1 MSDFDKFKSA
11 IFGQESGN
19 GAVDTSKPNYAGAL
33 GKGQILRPT
42 FEGLKKQGKIP
53 ADYEWTNPAH
63 NEEAAVAYMQEA
75 WSAGGGRPDLAA
87 AYYYGGPK
95 AIKGGQ
101 IVSYRDLKNPN
112 APDTIGYANS
122 VLKRMDGLPLPTAR
136 QVDNAIERKP
146 SAAEY
151 ASAIEAS
158 IQNSVLRPGDRDAFQ
173 RRLEVEGEAAALQ
186 EQSRPTG
193 FEQFGA
199 AVASNT
205 DSRLVRGIEKRIWG
219 DEFEAVP
226 GFKPDLKQLP
236 QGATSDLIE
245 DYATATSPKAAE
257 KVLRL
262 YNEEQERTKTLFDN
276 GMATGLAISLAG
288 ELTSFSNVVP
298 GMALARAYQLA
309 GKGSL
314 ALAQAGR
321 PGAAVGAAI
330 TENLVTGTAIE
341 AIAQGLDGRF
351 KPGDLALSFVAD
363 SIIGAAAG
371 GLAVRAANIRG
382 AEEAV
387 ERGVQEAV
395 NREVA
400 YAARAERELGPNADP
415 DEMRRR
421 MDSYPAEDAKKLV
434 TDVIAPSSN
443 SKLLGTDPAPVPEQA
458 VAQTDIPEAR
468 ANFDAPGALLSREKA
483 FAPGGRFERSIA
495 DYSGGIA
502 KTLDE
507 LHALPPGIH
516 VAGTVPADVRPALDT
531 MQRLV
536 KQFLPDYRITLNS
549 SPNASLKD
557 GQKVNGSVAQVSERA
572 AMIKVD
578 GSMAQSQIIRT
589 TVHELGHVVF
599 NANISKLAPADKA
612 KLIDALADFVR
623 TSQVDRVGGNAARGK
638 RYSLLNQSLRANKEL
653 TPPLTTPYEHSWD
666 EFSAEQFVKYV
677 ERDVVTD
684 NKLGLRRDVVS
695 ILRAAIQRALE
706 FLRLAKRENIPVTN
720 EYAALFDS
728 ILASKEGQAAL
739 SGRGAL
745 SQLDAPLEQAA
756 VPASPTDVANEV
768 LTDPDAVRYG
778 LSLAPL
784 DTPKARADA
793 QAMLAL
799 HKRAEQWAAANP
811 IDPAR
816 VDQLIAKGSFGGRF
830 ASTGLLMLKSPSP
843 LVRMIASEL
852 LEDASGASGVRKP
865 TAAISKYLT
874 ERLMLGNAINDVQS
888 AYNFWKAAHGG
899 SLKDDLIGGTK
910 WTEFNKAVAS
920 EIEARRFSGALTQD
934 PNIKG
939 AADVLEAAYQR
950 IANEQRKVGTNGSD
964 ALPTTSKGYMPHRMS
979 PGAVLALSPAK
990 RQVLHNA
997 LMDQFITIEGW
1008 DATFADRLAAKY
1020 IDRVRARGAG
1030 DYDTA
1035 IGGRGSASDVEEAL
1049 RGMDLPED
1057 VIANHMANFNKG
1069 SAGWTKARIELDLNR
1084 VYQTPEGE
1092 FRLMDIFETDQLTLL
1107 RAQAGRASGDV
1118 ALTKFGVR
1126 GTEGLKLLRKA
1137 MQYGA
1142 NGQMAD
1148 NVERE
1153 AFEQIAK
1160 EFMNEPFGNQ
1170 TGRWADR
1177 LMTAN
1182 AVVRLGGVVF
1192 NQFAELANGFA
1203 HVGVAASL
1211 KHIPE
1216 FRRLRAEVI
1225 ELSKGNRVNNSLL
1238 DSIEAG
1244 GAEFGA
1250 DNYKVVLP
1258 FDNQNNLNPAYG
1270 QDTLTATDRL
1280 LRGAGHLQSKFSG
1293 WRAIHAVQERGMAEQ
1308 IVLKMARYSQDGSS
1322 DAALRDM
1329 GITPELQLAIRNSGA
1344 ARFDANGNPI
1354 EFDVTKI
1361 TDPDQREAVIQA
1373 VWRGT
1378 RQIIQGTFIGER
1390 GKWAHDNLLK
1400 LMTQFRTFS
1409 LTAMEKQSSRQ
1420 YLLGGGGA
1428 AGAARV
1434 MALFA
1439 GAASIAVPIYALRTL
1454 TASIGREDQDEYLEQ
1469 RLAPEAIGRAV
1480 FNYIGVAG
1488 LSGDLLDV
1496 GVGITAPATGLS
1508 TTGGRAGVETDFV
1521 GNFVAPSLTLVDDAW
1536 KMAQGVLDPTDN
1548 TLEDVAKLMPGSRMP
1563 GALQLLNTMRD

>member
-1 MSDFDKFKSA
+1 MDFSRLFPIQEQA
-11 IFGQESGN
+11 ESG
-19 GAVDTSKPNYAGAL
+19 G
-33 GKGQILRPT
+33 
-42 FEGLKKQGKIP
+42 
-53 ADYEWTNPAH
+53 
-63 NEEAAVAYMQEA
+63 
-75 WSAGGGRPDLAA
+75 
-87 AYYYGGPK
+87 
-95 AIKGGQ
+95 
-101 IVSYRDLKNPN
+101 NPN
-112 APDTIGYANS
+112 AVSPKGAKGLMQLMPGTQRDPGFGVAPAKDDSPAENRRVGQDYMKALYGKYGDLDTSLAAYNWGPGN
-122 VLKRMDGLPLPTAR
+122 VDKWLKAGADPAKLPAETSSYVSKIKTAFAGDAPVTVR
-136 QVDNAIERKP
+136 QIDNAIERKP
-146 SAAEY
+146 DAAQRSASLSAAIQAGIIRPTDMAEF
-151 ASAIEAS
+151 SRSLEVQTEA
-158 IQNSVLRPGDRDAFQ
+158 NVLR
-173 RRLEVEGEAAALQ
+173 EET
-186 EQSRPTG
+186 RPSLL
-193 FEQFGA
+193 EQFGA
-199 AVASNT
+199 AMSSNT
-205 DSRLVRGIEKRIWG
+205 DQRLFRGVTSSIWA
-219 DEFEAVP
+219 DEFPAVE
-226 GFKPDLKQLP
+226 GFTPDLAQLP
-236 QGATSDLIE
+236 KGSPSDLIE
-245 DYATATSPKAAE
+245 DYATAKSPEAAA
-257 KVLRL
+257 KVLRVF
-262 YNEEQERTKTLFDN
+262 NEEEERARTILDSGGF
-276 GMATGLAISLAG
+276 TGIGLSLLS
-288 ELTSFSNVVP
+288 EFTSVSNIVP
-298 GMALARAYQLA
+298 GMAAAKALQTAKR
-309 GKGSL
+309 GSL
-314 ALAQAGR
+314 ALAQANR
-321 PGAAVGAAI
+321 PFAAIGAAV
-330 TENLVTGTAIE
+330 TENLVSGTAVE
-341 AIAQGLDGRF
+341 AVAQIADGRYR
-351 KPGDLALSFVAD
+351 PGDLALSLVAD
-363 SIIGAAAG
+363 SLIGAASG
-371 GLAVRAANIRG
+371 GLAVRAAT
-382 AEEAV
+382 AEAALNRAATAV
-387 ERGVQEAV
+387 LERELT
-395 NREVA
+395 
-400 YAARAERELGPNADP
+400 YAARAERELGLNADP
-415 DEMRRR
+415 DELRRR
-421 MDSYPAEDAKKLV
+421 MDSYPAEDAKKV
-434 TDVIAPSSN
+434 ITDTVAPSSS
-443 SKLLGTDPAPVPEQA
+443 SKLLDTTDTPAPRFDRVAATSEPGVPSAAVFKSSSDRVVVVNEGGMHPDVQA
-458 VAQTDIPEAR
+458 AATAVRDMAH
-468 ANFDAPGALLSREKA
+468 L
-483 FAPGGRFERSIA
+483 
-495 DYSGGIA
+495 
-502 KTLDE
+502 
-507 LHALPPGIH
+507 LPPGVR
-516 VAGTVPADVRPALDT
+516 VAVGETASATVRGEVITSGNEVRIAISSIGSAGGRGVET
-531 MQRLV
+531 AMHEV
-536 KQFLPDYRITLNS
+536 THAITDFYL
-549 SPNASLKD
+549 PNATP
-557 GQKVNGSVAQVSERA
+557 QMRA
-572 AMIKVD
+572 A
-578 GSMAQSQIIRT
+578 
-589 TVHELGHVVF
+589 L
-599 NANISKLAPADKA
+599 
-612 KLIDALADFVR
+612 LADFAKFLDKAQAGDPEAVLMR
-623 TSQVDRVGGNAARGK
+623 WADKHRSGKGKGGLVDVND
-638 RYSLLNQSLRANKEL
+638 
-653 TPPLTTPYEHSWD
+653 PYEVDFGEWL
-666 EFSAEQFVKYV
+666 AEQGTRYFREDAAQANTTGFSNGIVEKMTDWLSSVYRWFTGAKESGHLPPTQSFV
-677 ERDVVTD
+677 DFM
-684 NKLGLRRDVVS
+684 
-695 ILRAAIQRALE
+695 RA
-706 FLRLAKRENIPVTN
+706 V
-720 EYAALFDS
+720 
-728 ILASKEGQAAL
+728 ASKEI
-739 SGRGAL
+739 
-745 SQLDAPLEQAA
+745 PA
-756 VPASPTDVANEV
+756 VTKPGSTTAYSIPASPTAVANEV

-816 VDQLIAKGSFGGRF
+816 VDQLIANSALGGRF

-1035 IGGRGSASDVEEAL
+1035 IGGRSSASDVEEAL

-1107 RAQAGRASGDV
+1107 RSQAGRASGDV

-1469 RLAPEAIGRAV
+1469 RLAPEALGRAV

-1488 LSGDLLDV
+1488 LAGDLLDV